1 MSLGFLVPKT
11 SRNEAIAVQA
21 KAKAMREQQR
31 DRIDARHRYILEL
44 VADRLNLE
52 VAAVEEFMLDGDQ
65 VR

>member
-1 MSLGFLVPKT
+1 MPKT